1 MAINMQYGYE
11 QYKEQSINTM
21 TKGEQLVL
29 LFDEVVKNL
38 KKSEIAIETKNYE
51 LLDVSIQ
58 KATDIV
64 RYLISI
70 LDRSIPISN
79 ELYRMYDF
87 FIYEFNRI
95 KAGRNADVIEEVKEL
110 VIEMRD
116 AFREADKIASKK

>member
-1 MAINMQYGYE
+1 MQYGYE

-38 KKSEIAIETKNYE
+38 KKSEIAIESKNYE

-70 LDRSIPISN
+70 LDRNIPISN

-87 FIYEFNRI
+87 FLYEFNRI
-95 KAGRNADVIEEVKEL
+95 KAGRNAEVIEEVREL

>member
-87 FIYEFNRI
+87 FLYEFNRI

>member
-1 MAINMQYGYE
+1 MQYGYE

-21 TKGEQLVL
+21 TKGEQLVR

-87 FIYEFNRI
+87 FLYEFNRI

>member
-1 MAINMQYGYE
+1 MQYGYE

-38 KKSEIAIETKNYE
+38 KKSEIAIESKNYE

-87 FIYEFNRI
+87 FLYEFNRI

>member
-1 MAINMQYGYE
+1 MQYGYE

-87 FIYEFNRI
+87 FLYEFNRI
-95 KAGRNADVIEEVKEL
+95 KAGRNAEVIEEVREL
-110 VIEMRD
+110 VIAMRD

>member
-1 MAINMQYGYE
+1 MQYGYE

-87 FIYEFNRI
+87 FLYEFNRI
-95 KAGRNADVIEEVKEL
+95 KAGRNAEVIEEVKEL

-116 AFREADKIASKK
+116 ASGEAVKIASKK

>member
-1 MAINMQYGYE
+1 MQYGYE

-38 KKSEIAIETKNYE
+38 KKSEIAKETKNYE

-87 FIYEFNRI
+87 FLYEFNRI

>member
-1 MAINMQYGYE
+1 MQYGYE

-87 FIYEFNRI
+87 FLYEFNRN
-95 KAGRNADVIEEVKEL
+95 KAGRNAEVIEEVKEL

>member
-1 MAINMQYGYE
+1 MQYGYE

-38 KKSEIAIETKNYE
+38 KKSEIAVETKNYE

-87 FIYEFNRI
+87 FLYEFNRI
-95 KAGRNADVIEEVKEL
+95 KAGRNAEVIEEVKEL

>member
-1 MAINMQYGYE
+1 MQYGDE

-87 FIYEFNRI
+87 FLYEFNRI

>member
-1 MAINMQYGYE
+1 MQYGYE

-87 FIYEFNRI
+87 FLYEFNRI
-95 KAGRNADVIEEVKEL
+95 KAGRNAEVIEEVKER

>member
-1 MAINMQYGYE
+1 MQYGYE

>member
-1 MAINMQYGYE
+1 MQYGYE

-87 FIYEFNRI
+87 FLYEFNRI
-95 KAGRNADVIEEVKEL
+95 KAGRKAEVIEEVREL

>member
-1 MAINMQYGYE
+1 MQYGYE

-38 KKSEIAIETKNYE
+38 KKSEIAIESKNYE

-87 FIYEFNRI
+87 FLYEFNRI
-95 KAGRNADVIEEVKEL
+95 KAGRNAEVIEEVREL
-110 VIEMRD
+110 VIDMRD

>member
-1 MAINMQYGYE
+1 MQYGYE

-87 FIYEFNRI
+87 FLYEFNRI
-95 KAGRNADVIEEVKEL
+95 KAGRNADVIEEVKEP

>member
-1 MAINMQYGYE
+1 MQYGYD

-87 FIYEFNRI
+87 FLYEFNRI

>member
-1 MAINMQYGYE
+1 MQYGHE

-38 KKSEIAIETKNYE
+38 KKSEIAIEIKNYE
-51 LLDVSIQ
+51 LLDESIQ
-58 KATDIV
+58 KSMDIV

-70 LDRSIPISN
+70 LDRSIPISE
-79 ELYRMYDF
+79 ELFRMYDF
-87 FIYEFNRI
+87 FLYEFNRI
-95 KAGRNADVIEEVKEL
+95 KAGRKTQVVEEVKEL

-116 AFREADKIASKK
+116 AFKEADKIASKK

>member
-58 KATDIV
+58 
-64 RYLISI
+64 
-70 LDRSIPISN
+70 
-79 ELYRMYDF
+79 
-87 FIYEFNRI
+87 
-95 KAGRNADVIEEVKEL
+95 
-110 VIEMRD
+110 
-116 AFREADKIASKK
+116 

>member
-1 MAINMQYGYE
+1 MQYGYE

-58 KATDIV
+58 KAADIV

-87 FIYEFNRI
+87 FLYEFNRI

>member
-1 MAINMQYGYE
+1 MQYGYE

-38 KKSEIAIETKNYE
+38 KKSEIAIESKNYE

-87 FIYEFNRI
+87 FLYEFNRI
-95 KAGRNADVIEEVKEL
+95 KAGRNAEVIEEVKEL

>member
-1 MAINMQYGYE
+1 MQYGYE

-38 KKSEIAIETKNYE
+38 KKSEIAIETNNYE

-87 FIYEFNRI
+87 FLYEFNRI
-95 KAGRNADVIEEVKEL
+95 KAGRNAEVIEEVKEL

>member
-1 MAINMQYGYE
+1 MQYGYE

-70 LDRSIPISN
+70 LDRSTPISN

-87 FIYEFNRI
+87 FLYEFNRI

>member
-1 MAINMQYGYE
+1 MQYGYE

-51 LLDVSIQ
+51 LLDVFIQ

-87 FIYEFNRI
+87 FLYEFNRI

>member
-1 MAINMQYGYE
+1 MQYGYE

-87 FIYEFNRI
+87 FLYEFNRI
-95 KAGRNADVIEEVKEL
+95 KAGRNADVSEEGKEL

>member
-1 MAINMQYGYE
+1 MQYGYE

-87 FIYEFNRI
+87 FLYEFNRI

-116 AFREADKIASKK
+116 AFREADKIASNK

>member
-1 MAINMQYGYE
+1 MQYGYE

-79 ELYRMYDF
+79 EPLR
-87 FIYEFNRI
+87 R
-95 KAGRNADVIEEVKEL
+95 
-110 VIEMRD
+110 
-116 AFREADKIASKK
+116 

>member
-1 MAINMQYGYE
+1 MQYGYE

-38 KKSEIAIETKNYE
+38 RKSEIAIETKNYE

-87 FIYEFNRI
+87 FLYEFNRI
-95 KAGRNADVIEEVKEL
+95 KAGRNAEVIEEVREL
-110 VIEMRD
+110 VIDMRD

>member
-1 MAINMQYGYE
+1 MQYGYE

-38 KKSEIAIETKNYE
+38 RKSEIAIETKNYE

-87 FIYEFNRI
+87 FLYEFNRI
-95 KAGRNADVIEEVKEL
+95 KAGRNAEVIEEVREL

>member
-1 MAINMQYGYE
+1 MQYGHE

-38 KKSEIAIETKNYE
+38 KKSEIAIEIKNYE
-51 LLDVSIQ
+51 LLDESIQ
-58 KATDIV
+58 KSMDIV

-70 LDRSIPISN
+70 LDRSIPISD

-87 FIYEFNRI
+87 FLYEFNRI
-95 KAGRNADVIEEVKEL
+95 KSGRKTQVVEEVKEL

-116 AFREADKIASKK
+116 AFKEADKIASKK

>member
-1 MAINMQYGYE
+1 MQYGYE

-87 FIYEFNRI
+87 FLYEFNRI
-95 KAGRNADVIEEVKEL
+95 KAGRNAEVIEEVREL
-110 VIEMRD
+110 VIDMRD

>member
-1 MAINMQYGYE
+1 MQYGYE

-95 KAGRNADVIEEVKEL
+95 KAGRNAEVIEEVKEL

>member
-1 MAINMQYGYE
+1 MQYGYE

-38 KKSEIAIETKNYE
+38 KKSEIAIESKNYE

-87 FIYEFNRI
+87 FLYEFNRI
-95 KAGRNADVIEEVKEL
+95 KAGRNAEVIEEVREL

>member
-1 MAINMQYGYE
+1 MQYGYE

-51 LLDVSIQ
+51 LLDVSMQ

-87 FIYEFNRI
+87 FLYEFNRI

>member
-1 MAINMQYGYE
+1 MLDVEAAEATQVYI
-11 QYKEQSINTM
+11 
-21 TKGEQLVL
+21 VL

-64 RYLISI
+64 RYLISM
-70 LDRSIPISN
+70 LDRSITISN

-87 FIYEFNRI
+87 FLYEFNRI

>member
-1 MAINMQYGYE
+1 MQYGYE

-38 KKSEIAIETKNYE
+38 KKSEIAIETKNHE

-87 FIYEFNRI
+87 FLYEFNRI

>member
-1 MAINMQYGYE
+1 MQYGYE

-87 FIYEFNRI
+87 FLYEFNRI

>member
-1 MAINMQYGYE
+1 MQYGYE

-70 LDRSIPISN
+70 LDRSIAISN
-79 ELYRMYDF
+79 ELFRMYDF
-87 FIYEFNRI
+87 FLYEFSRI